1 MRNSNSCGP
10 TLVNVSITASD
21 ESGIA
26 SVVVVWSSD
35 GSFAQQTALA
45 PNGAG
50 AWLGVIGSFS
60 KLGTNNFTAHVLD
73 TRGNAATASAS
84 VVVVAC

>member
-1 MRNSNSCGP
+1 
-10 TLVNVSITASD
+10 VSITASD

-26 SVVVVWSSD
+26 SVEVLWSSD
-35 GSFAQQTALA
+35 GSFAQRTALS

-50 AWLGVIGSFS
+50 AYLGTIGSFS

-73 TRGNAATASAS
+73 TRGNASTAAAS
-84 VVVVAC
+84 VVVLTC